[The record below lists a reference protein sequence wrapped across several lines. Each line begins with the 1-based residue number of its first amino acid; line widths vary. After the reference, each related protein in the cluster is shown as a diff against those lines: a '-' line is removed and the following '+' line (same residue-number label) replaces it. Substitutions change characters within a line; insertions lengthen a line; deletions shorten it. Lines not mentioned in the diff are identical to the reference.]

1 MVNSKKKSYES
12 KKKADKIRS
21 RVNREK
27 LSLISKETAQLR
39 DTEKKREKRLIE
51 EFRQQEKKYDQKKKN
66 ENREKEE
73 FKEQEKKYDQTRI
86 KEIRENE

>member
-27 LSLISKETAQLR
+27 LSEISKETAQLR
-39 DTEKKREKRLIE
+39 DTEKNLNN
-51 EFRQQEKKYDQKKKN
+51 KKKS
-66 ENREKEE
+66 
-73 FKEQEKKYDQTRI
+73 T
-86 KEIRENE
+86 IRLE